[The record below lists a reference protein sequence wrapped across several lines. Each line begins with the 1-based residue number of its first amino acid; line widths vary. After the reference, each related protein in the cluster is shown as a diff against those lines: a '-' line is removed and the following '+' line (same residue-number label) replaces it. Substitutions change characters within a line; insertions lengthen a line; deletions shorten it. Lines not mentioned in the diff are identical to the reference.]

1 MDDSQSHKAAA
12 SAAEGSRPDKRTN
25 HKLRELIDEM
35 MASIRTA
42 SRRDLWSAEERAQ
55 YENELSMIMQRVRGE
70 AVLLPERANSAT
82 GGER

>member
-12 SAAEGSRPDKRTN
+12 TAEEAPRPDKRTN

-42 SRRDLWSAEERAQ
+42 SRRDLWSEEERAQ
-55 YENELSMIMQRVRGE
+55 YEHELAMIMQRVRGE
-70 AVLLPERANSAT
+70 AVLIPERSRKP
-82 GGER
+82 GGQQ

>member
-1 MDDSQSHKAAA
+1 MDDSRSDDAAA
-12 SAAEGSRPDKRTN
+12 PTATGAPRPDKRTT

-55 YENELSMIMQRVRGE
+55 YEHELAMIMQRVRGE
-70 AVLLPERANSAT
+70 AVLIPERSRSS